1 MLKLLNSRTFI
12 WTLLGG
18 PLLALVV
25 LWRQETL
32 FYGEM
37 IHVTGQWSARLT
49 MLSLAITPLRLMF
62 PRAGWPVWLLRRR
75 RYFGVAAFCYAALH
89 TVVYV
94 DRKWDVALILSEA
107 LAFSMWSGWLAL
119 LVFAALAITS
129 NDVSVRTLGRAW
141 KALHRWVY
149 AAALLMFA
157 HWIFSA
163 FDIVPGLI
171 HFAILVIL
179 EGYRLIS
186 SRIET
191 RNAT

>member
-37 IHVTGQWSARLT
+37 IHLTGQWSARLT

-107 LAFSMWSGWLAL
+107 LEFSMWSGWLAL
-119 LVFAALAITS
+119 LVFAALAFTS
-129 NDVSVRTLGRAW
+129 NDMSVRTLGRAW

-149 AAALLMFA
+149 VATLLMFA

-163 FDIVPGLI
+163 FDFVPGLM

-186 SRIET
+186 SRIEA